1 MACCHRIQQLNPPH
15 FYKTNKAICPKNPSC
30 NSVNSE
36 NMRGVLVNHDETN
49 PVVVWS
55 CTTRFEMD

>member
-1 MACCHRIQQLNPPH
+1 
-15 FYKTNKAICPKNPSC
+15 
-30 NSVNSE
+30 
-36 NMRGVLVNHDETN
+36 MRGILVNHDETN